1 MRETTSYILE
11 DAIRARHDRAAH
23 FQKGLEYLSQN
34 AIRGLLQGR
43 PYRFHWNINL
53 YVELASWCNGKCWF
67 CINRVNYRQ
76 EDTSDERFVASFD
89 EVVRRVRFLDPTVQ
103 LAGGEPT
110 ILPDRTRA
118 VVELIRRH
126 RLRKP
131 VMTCNGSG
139 LVRDGALLDDL
150 APVLAHINISRHHDD
165 ERQLN
170 ALMGF
175 HNPLD
180 NASLAEIVRGHPIG
194 EKLRL
199 NCCLQ
204 VGGIE
209 TAADVHRYL
218 EWALGMG
225 VRNVCFSTLSR
236 LPGDYMYQEEF
247 VRLAG
252 ERYADLGPVVDAI
265 TGDPRFTFLKFHT
278 GSHCM
283 YEVWRYTHRDRT
295 CVVVF
300 ATSDNNFARALD
312 DVDDLIE
319 LLVLHADGVLA
330 GSWNRHRKVMA

>member
-1 MRETTSYILE
+1 MRDTTSYMLE
-11 DAIRARHDRAAH
+11 DAIHARQDRTGH
-23 FQKGLEYLSQN
+23 FRRGFDYLKQN
-34 AIRGLLQGR
+34 AIKGTLLGR
-43 PYRFHWNINL
+43 RYRFHWNINL

-76 EDTSDERFVASFD
+76 DDTSDDRFVASF
-89 EVVRRVRFLDPTVQ
+89 EKAVQQVRFLDPTVQ

-118 VVELIRRH
+118 VLDIICKY

-139 LVRDGALLDDL
+139 LVRDQGLLDSL
-150 APVLAHINISRHHDD
+150 APVLDHLNISRHHDD
-165 ERQLN
+165 HDHLG

-175 HNPLD
+175 KNPLD
-180 NASLAEIVRGHPIG
+180 NVLLAEIVRDHPIG

-209 TAADVHRYL
+209 TAVDVRRYL
-218 EWALGMG
+218 DWALDMG

-247 VRLAG
+247 VRLAK
-252 ERYADLGPVVDAI
+252 ERYVDIGPVVDAI
-265 TGDPRFTFLKFHT
+265 TCDPRFTFTKFHT

-283 YEVWRYTHRDRT
+283 YEIWQYARGDRS

-300 ATSDNNFARALD
+300 ATSDNNFARDLD

-319 LLVLHADGVLA
+319 LFVLHADGVLA
-330 GSWNRHRKVMA
+330 GSWNRHRKVVA